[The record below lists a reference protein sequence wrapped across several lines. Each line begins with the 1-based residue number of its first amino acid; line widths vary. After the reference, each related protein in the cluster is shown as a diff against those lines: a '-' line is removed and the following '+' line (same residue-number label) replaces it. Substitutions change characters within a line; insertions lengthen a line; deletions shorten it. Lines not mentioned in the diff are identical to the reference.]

1 LTPLF
6 AWQRGEEVAGMI
18 VGLVF
23 LLLYLALIVFGMV
36 LGISNLIIN
45 FLALDKLP
53 PQFRQMEPWQV
64 FLLLIPCFNVV
75 WMFFVL
81 TKVPASL
88 QAYFYANGRK
98 DVDDCGAQL
107 GLWTAITLIVCPIVP
122 LVTLPMYLFKINGLR
137 KQIGF

>member
-1 LTPLF
+1 
-6 AWQRGEEVAGMI
+6 
-18 VGLVF
+18 
-23 LLLYLALIVFGMV
+23 
-36 LGISNLIIN
+36 
-45 FLALDKLP
+45 
-53 PQFRQMEPWQV
+53 
-64 FLLLIPCFNVV
+64 
-75 WMFFVL
+75 MFFVL